1 MSATSL
7 PAPAFC
13 QESFL
18 LEGLS
23 AAERDRVCRTAKGL
37 TTISFCAG
45 EKLINEGMPALGFYW
60 VQSGHVKVIQPGGK
74 ANKKQVI
81 KIVSPGELLG
91 EDCVLSDG
99 LFTYYAVALVP
110 VQARFVP
117 EAVLADLLDRCPQLL
132 LNLTRKMAL
141 EVKAMEQRLLEASFY
156 SCKERVARL
165 LLAVADAFGEADP
178 DGVRRVDWTREDLAD
193 MAGISIETAIRTLSA
208 FEREGWLNVR
218 YHTITL
224 LNEGELR
231 ALVRPFELP
240 ALENVM

>member
-7 PAPAFC
+7 PTTAFY
-13 QESFL
+13 QRSFL
-18 LEGLS
+18 LKGLS
-23 AAERDRVCRTAKGL
+23 AAERDRVCHTVKGL
-37 TTISFCAG
+37 ATIGFTAG

-60 VQSGHVKVIQPGGK
+60 VQSGYVKVIQPGDK
-74 ANKKQVI
+74 PNKKQVI

-99 LFTYYAVALVP
+99 LFTYYAVALGP

-132 LNLTRKMAL
+132 LNLTRKLAL

-156 SCKERVARL
+156 SCRERVARL
-165 LLAVADAFGEADP
+165 LLAVTDAFGEADA
-178 DGVRRVDWTREDLAD
+178 DGVRQVDWTREDMAD
-193 MAGISIETAIRTLSA
+193 MAGISVETAIRTLSA

-224 LNEGELR
+224 LNEGKLR
-231 ALVRPFELP
+231 ALVHPFAVP